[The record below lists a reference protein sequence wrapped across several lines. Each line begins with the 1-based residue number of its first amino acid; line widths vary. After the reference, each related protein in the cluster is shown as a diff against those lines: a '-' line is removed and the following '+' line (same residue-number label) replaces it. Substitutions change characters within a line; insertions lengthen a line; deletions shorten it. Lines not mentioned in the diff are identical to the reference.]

1 MRHFVKS
8 ICMEM
13 DLMTYIIEF
22 LSLQYICTERILLIT
37 PKKIHINVVIFF
49 FFNFRLKVFLFK
61 TVIEIRLWC

>member
-13 DLMTYIIEF
+13 DLITYIIEF

-49 FFNFRLKVFLFK
+49 FF
-61 TVIEIRLWC
+61 